1 MRTPAYAAH
10 TPRLTQLRSSKKRI
24 HTPLGVYYEVREE
37 FRLRRIFAHSAPDK
51 RACRSSSGECEL
63 PRMLRIRLVSLGYGV
78 AKKEHTP

>member
-1 MRTPAYAAH
+1 MLRIRLVSLGYGVAKKEH
-10 TPRLTQLRSSKKRI
+10 TPK
-24 HTPLGVYYEVREE
+24 GVYYEVWEE